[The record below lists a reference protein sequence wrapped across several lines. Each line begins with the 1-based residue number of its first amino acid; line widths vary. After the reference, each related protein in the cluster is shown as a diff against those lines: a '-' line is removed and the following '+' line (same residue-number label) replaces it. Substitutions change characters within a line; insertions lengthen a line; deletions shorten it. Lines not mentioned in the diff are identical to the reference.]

1 MGALRTVG
9 ACTRLSALLEMTE
22 TKDWSHLPGYSL
34 GQKWVQTQPGRQ
46 TRPDESGDPDQQT
59 LAWGEPGVCMAQSGR
74 LPCGQTKTGSLYSLN
89 SFNSQI
95 GRTLHVKDKNL
106 SYLSHDV
113 TDVVNAL
120 CDGLTVST
128 DGYCP
133 LCTIWEHLT
142 RNL

>member
-34 GQKWVQTQPGRQ
+34 GQKWVQTRPGRQ
-46 TRPDESGDPDQQT
+46 MRPGESDPGQQT
-59 LAWGEPGVCMAQSGR
+59 QAWGEPGVCMAQSGR
-74 LPCGQTKTGSLYSLN
+74 LPCGQTKTGSLNSLN

-95 GRTLHVKDKNL
+95 GGTLYVKAKTL

-120 CDGLTVST
+120 CDGFTVST